1 MNRNVTN
8 ATGEDTVRK
17 FLTII
22 LGLIVCDAAI
32 AAEIV
37 GSEILLCDNGYS
49 PDNQTC
55 ETYTVGECGAG
66 FYDVGLGSTTFVSP
80 TDSYC
85 SYTSYKAY
93 SLPDN
98 IIEMMYHGA
107 VLGDEITLCNG
118 GYSTDNSTC
127 TSYSAGDC
135 TTGYHEI
142 ETNETTFLAA
152 SNGRCSYASYKART
166 MPDAYTTLEYH
177 GAVMGDEINLCDGG
191 YSTDNKTCTQYAT
204 GDECPA
210 NYYDVVTNGA
220 TFAARDNG
228 ACPSGYR
235 QYVAMESCGYN
246 PSELTCVS
254 LCSDGKLTTGV
265 GTCADLCPLGIT
277 VLRSS
282 NGVVVPLWSSSQT
295 TPALNVGYN
304 DGVCYGNLTTETAT
318 DATTHREIYVDYH
331 GTTMHT
337 TK

>member
-1 MNRNVTN
+1 MVVMNRNVTN
-8 ATGEDTVRK
+8 TTGEDTVRK

-93 SLPDN
+93 S
-98 IIEMMYHGA
+98 
-107 VLGDEITLCNG
+107 
-118 GYSTDNSTC
+118 
-127 TSYSAGDC
+127 AGDC
-135 TTGYHEI
+135 ATGYYEI
-142 ETNETTFLAA
+142 ETNTTTFLAA

-220 TFAARDNG
+220 SFAALDNG
-228 ACPSGYR
+228 ACPTGYR

-318 DATTHREIYVDYH
+318 DATTHREIYVDYN